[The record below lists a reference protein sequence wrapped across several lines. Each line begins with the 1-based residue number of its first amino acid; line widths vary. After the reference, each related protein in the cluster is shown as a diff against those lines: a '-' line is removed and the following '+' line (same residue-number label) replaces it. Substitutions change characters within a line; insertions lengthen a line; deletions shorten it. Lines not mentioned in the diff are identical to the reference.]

1 MLACHGVPVECVRA
15 CVWVPALIS
24 LVRACVWVPA
34 LISQHCGWCPSG
46 QQVAL
51 RPSTAACVHPD
62 CRWLSSPEG
71 AGLPHPTGGQAR
83 WVSRGISLDLPIEQP
98 GL

>member
-1 MLACHGVPVECVRA
+1 MLACHGVPVECVCA
-15 CVWVPALIS
+15 C
-24 LVRACVWVPA
+24 VRACVWVPA
-34 LISQHCGWCPSG
+34 LISQHRCWCPSG

-62 CRWLSSPEG
+62 CHWLSSPEG
-71 AGLPHPTGGQAR
+71 ACVPHPTGGQAHR
-83 WVSRGISLDLPIEQP
+83 VSWGISLGLPIEQP